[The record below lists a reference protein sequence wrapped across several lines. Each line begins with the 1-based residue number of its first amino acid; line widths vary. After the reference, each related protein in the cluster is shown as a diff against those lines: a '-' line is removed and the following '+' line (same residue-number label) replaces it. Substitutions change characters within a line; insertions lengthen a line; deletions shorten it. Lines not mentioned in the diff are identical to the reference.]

1 MASSALPDPFD
12 YVRRALSR
20 AVTKALDQ
28 AIAAVRNA
36 AARAIRDRIRT
47 LAENIEYVTAVLGRL
62 SHGMANTVADS
73 FRGIASRP
81 VTAGEATLIAQAF
94 GPQPVHPSQVRFVS
108 GPGNQPLAAA
118 AFLNGNPA
126 ITIGNTVYIK
136 PSTYSKLGGNDLS
149 ATPEGI
155 EMLIH
160 EYTHVVQYTRLGF
173 AAFGSRY
180 AQEFRASGNDAN
192 KMYDY
197 RSRNLHYNRE
207 MIEGQAAMVGD
218 YAQQMALPAAKR
230 NTALI
235 QQLRTKLSGTGIFG
249 L

>member
-1 MASSALPDPFD
+1 MASSGFPDPFD
-12 YVRRALSR
+12 YVRRALNR
-20 AVTKALDQ
+20 AATEALDR

-36 AARAIRDRIRT
+36 AVRAVQNRVRN
-47 LAENIEYVTAVLGRL
+47 LAENIEYVTAVLGRM
-62 SHGMANTVADS
+62 SHGMANIVADS
-73 FRGIASRP
+73 FRGILSRP
-81 VTAGEATLIAQAF
+81 VTAGEARLIAQAF
-94 GPQPVHPSQVRFVS
+94 GPQPVHPSQVRFVP

-118 AFLNGNPA
+118 AFINGNPA

-160 EYTHVVQYTRLGF
+160 EYTHVVQYARLGF
-173 AAFGSRY
+173 AVFGARY
-180 AQEFRASGNDAN
+180 AQEFRSSGNDAN

-197 RSRNLHYNRE
+197 RSRNLHYDQE

-218 YAQQMALPAAKR
+218 YAQQMALPAAKQ
-230 NTALI
+230 NAALI
-235 QQLRTKLSGTGIFG
+235 QQLRTKLRGTGIFG

>member
-1 MASSALPDPFD
+1 MASSVFPDPFD
-12 YVRRALSR
+12 YVRRTLNR
-20 AVTKALDQ
+20 AAAEALDR

-36 AARAIRDRIRT
+36 AATAVRNRIRN
-47 LAENIEYVTAVLGRL
+47 LAENIQYVTAVLGRL
-62 SHGMANTVADS
+62 PHAMANTVADS
-73 FRGIASRP
+73 FRGPVSRP
-81 VTAGEATLIAQAF
+81 LTSGETTLIAQAF
-94 GPQPVHPSQVRFVS
+94 GSQPVHPSQVRFVPGS
-108 GPGNQPLAAA
+108 GNQPLAVA
-118 AFLNGNPA
+118 AFINGNPA

-136 PSTYSKLGGNDLS
+136 PSTYTDLGGNDLS

-160 EYTHVVQYTRLGF
+160 EYTHVVQYARLGF
-173 AAFGSRY
+173 AVFGARY

-197 RSRNLHYNRE
+197 RSRNLHYNQE

-218 YAQQMALPAAKR
+218 YAQQMALPAAKQ
-230 NTALI
+230 NAALI
-235 QQLRTKLSGTGIFG
+235 EQLRTKLRGTGIFG